1 MKTEVLV
8 TLSVKGP
15 SAMIV
20 PGGAGPGTLSATQ
33 SAQVIVVLG
42 GTVTDVP
49 VGAVICAAAGG
60 AAMVA
65 NSGTIRAAQTA
76 EAGRQ

>member
-1 MKTEVLV
+1 
-8 TLSVKGP
+8 
-15 SAMIV
+15 MIV

-65 NSGTIRAAQTA
+65 NSGTIRAARERPRRLVSVTSCPGA
-76 EAGRQ
+76 VV